1 MTTILNSF
9 TIEGVEHEFNPA
21 NFFAGNVSTLVERAV
36 RHIVNNECDSAA
48 IAKVIA
54 DVVKALGGE
63 TAKGDELKA
72 IRASARAEVKRW
84 AESDDPSYVELKAKY
99 KAESQR
105 EKIAALYDAE
115 LGVSTRGPRLSPL
128 EAMINTLA
136 KRELITFLRGKDA
149 EVVTADGSKTVRKL
163 WGGKAD
169 PKADTVIFG
178 DRTFESL
185 LEGYSNKHEADLQKR
200 AQAELDRI
208 ARETAKASAKLAA
221 TELDF

>member
-1 MTTILNSF
+1 MATF
-9 TIEGVEHEFNPA
+9 TIEGVNHEFDSA
-21 NFFAGNVSTLVERAV
+21 RFFAGNVDTLVERAT
-36 RHIVNNECDSAA
+36 RHIINNECDSAA

-54 DVVKALGGE
+54 DVVKENGGDN
-63 TAKGDELKA
+63 AKGEELKA
-72 IRASARAEVKRW
+72 IRANARATVKRW
-84 AESDDPSYVELKAKY
+84 AEAEDSGYVSRKASY
-99 KAESQR
+99 KAEAQA
-105 EKIAALYDAE
+105 EKIKALYESE

-149 EVVTADGSKTVRKL
+149 DVVTPDGSKAVRKL
-163 WGGKAD
+163 WSGKAD

-178 DRTFESL
+178 NRTFESL
-185 LEGYSNKHEADLQKR
+185 LEGYTNKHEADLTKR

-208 ARETAKASAKLAA
+208 ARETAKASAKIAA